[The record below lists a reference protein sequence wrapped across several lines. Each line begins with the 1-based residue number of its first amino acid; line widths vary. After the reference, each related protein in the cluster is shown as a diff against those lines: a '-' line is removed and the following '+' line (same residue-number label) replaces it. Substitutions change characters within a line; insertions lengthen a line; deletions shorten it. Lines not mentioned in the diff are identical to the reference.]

1 MPKLPRIRLTKSP
14 LVALLYLAALT
25 GCVSAPTTSR
35 PIATPAPSYTS
46 SYSDRLPCVDR
57 IGRCFDATIGG
68 KAVVVIAEKA
78 EFESLKAMLKTL
90 NSNVRDVYWKVLE
103 PVDGKVAL
111 DVVTRAN
118 AMGAELV
125 GAPQEEPDV
134 TVYALDGQ
142 NLESETEQVA
152 RKDVRVN
159 GQPVVTQ
166 QETLTQDFLP
176 SGRYAFAVKHIGVKN
191 WDRKWVFLTVR

>member
-1 MPKLPRIRLTKSP
+1 MPTLPSNLLPKIAAT
-14 LVALLYLAALT
+14 ALICVAALS
-25 GCVSAPTTSR
+25 GCVSAPTTSG
-35 PIATPAPSYTS
+35 ALTTPPPSYAGFF
-46 SYSDRLPCVDR
+46 DRLPCVDR

-68 KAVVVIAEKA
+68 KAVVVIADKA
-78 EFESLKAMLKTL
+78 EFDALKVSLKKL
-90 NSNVRDVYWKVLE
+90 NENVREVFWKVLQ

-125 GAPQEEPDV
+125 GAPKEEPDV

-142 NLESETEQVA
+142 DLQSETEQVA

-176 SGRYAFAVKHIGVKN
+176 PVHYAFAVKHLGVNN
-191 WDRKWVFLTVR
+191 WDRKWVFLTAR

>member
-1 MPKLPRIRLTKSP
+1 MELQFTNLHIRIVFTVVIATTLT
-14 LVALLYLAALT
+14 ACT
-25 GCVSAPTTSR
+25 TNPTTVRAS
-35 PIATPAPSYTS
+35 ATPAPSYTS

-68 KAVVVIAEKA
+68 KAVVVIASRT
-78 EFESLKAMLKTL
+78 EFESLKATLKTL

-111 DVVTRAN
+111 DVVTQAN
-118 AMGAELV
+118 ALGAELV
-125 GAPQEEPDV
+125 GGPQEEPDV

-142 NLESETEQVA
+142 NLDSETEQVA

-166 QETLTQDFLP
+166 QETLTQDYLP
-176 SGRYAFAVKHIGVKN
+176 PGRYAFAVKHIGVKN

>member
-1 MPKLPRIRLTKSP
+1 MPKSQITRAPIRYIF
-14 LVALLYLAALT
+14 VALCIAALSA
-25 GCVSAPTTSR
+25 CVSTPTTSR
-35 PIATPAPSYTS
+35 SSPTPPPPSYAG
-46 SYSDRLPCVDR
+46 YFDRLPCVDR

-78 EFESLKAMLKTL
+78 EFDALNATLKKL
-90 NSNVRDVYWKVLE
+90 NQNVRDVYWKVLE

-111 DVVTRAN
+111 DVLTRAN
-118 AMGAELV
+118 AMGAALV
-125 GAPQEEPDV
+125 GAAKEEPDV

-142 NLESETEQVA
+142 DLDSETEQVA

-176 SGRYAFAVKHIGVKN
+176 PGRYAFAVKHIGVNN